1 MALKLIVVGKTKESF
16 FVASEQ
22 EYLKRIKRYLRL
34 DYLTL
39 KSSKN
44 QTQAELCLAA
54 EEKEI
59 LGNISKTD
67 YVILLDE
74 KGKEYTSRDFAK
86 QLNKWMTHHATVVFI
101 IGGAFGFSERVKGRA
116 NALVSMSQLTFPH
129 HLARTVF
136 LEQLYRAFTILKG
149 ENYHND

>member
-1 MALKLIVVGKTKESF
+1 MALKLLVVGKTKESF

-22 EYLKRIKRYLRL
+22 EYLKRIKRYVRL

-44 QTQAELCLAA
+44 QTQAAQCLAA

-59 LGNISKTD
+59 LGNIGKTD

-74 KGKEYTSRDFAK
+74 KGKEYTSRGFAK
-86 QLNKWMTHHATVVFI
+86 QLNNWMTHHATVVFI
-101 IGGAFGFSERVKGRA
+101 IGGAFGFSQKVKERA
-116 NALVSMSQLTFPH
+116 NAMLSMSQFTFPH
-129 HLARTVF
+129 HLSRTIF
-136 LEQLYRAFTILKG
+136 IEQLYRALTILKG